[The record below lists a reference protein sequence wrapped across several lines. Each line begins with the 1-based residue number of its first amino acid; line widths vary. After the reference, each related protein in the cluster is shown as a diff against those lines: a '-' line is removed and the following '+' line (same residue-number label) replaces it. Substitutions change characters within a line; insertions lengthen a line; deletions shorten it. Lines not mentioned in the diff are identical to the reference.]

1 MSTDITEQKK
11 LEQQLENS
19 NTLLKLKIDEI
30 TLLQSTLWEQA
41 TQDPLTQLFNRR
53 YFNEIANKEIIKTA
67 RNKKPMALLL
77 LDADY
82 FKKVNDNFGHAM
94 GDKVLVKFA
103 QIMMDECRRTD
114 IVCRYGG
121 EEFVILM
128 PEASQDIAV
137 GRAEKIRENY
147 QKEITSILNNTST
160 VSIGIAMWDD
170 NLVDLEGLTKA
181 ADQAMYQAKNNG
193 RNQVVVYNEESNN

>member
-1 MSTDITEQKK
+1 
-11 LEQQLENS
+11 
-19 NTLLKLKIDEI
+19 
-30 TLLQSTLWEQA
+30 
-41 TQDPLTQLFNRR
+41 
-53 YFNEIANKEIIKTA
+53 
-67 RNKKPMALLL
+67 
-77 LDADY
+77 
-82 FKKVNDNFGHAM
+82 
-94 GDKVLVKFA
+94 
-103 QIMMDECRRTD
+103 MMDECRRTD